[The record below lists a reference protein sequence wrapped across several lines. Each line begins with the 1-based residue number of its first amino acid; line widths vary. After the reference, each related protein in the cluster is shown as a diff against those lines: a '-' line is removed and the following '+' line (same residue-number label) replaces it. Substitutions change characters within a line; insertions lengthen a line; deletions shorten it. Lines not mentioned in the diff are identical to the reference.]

1 MPGVR
6 RPRRNVDRAVLRM
19 PRHRRLALPP
29 CRPRHPARA
38 RGRRRNLPLPAQQTR
53 GRIRARRSPRGHSP
67 RRVAARRNSES
78 LESRAVKVHVDFVAV
93 LFIVWGALTTLIG
106 LSMLLL
112 GIGAAAIISTSSRAG
127 GPQVAASL
135 TAAAFTT
142 LAIIA
147 LMWGA

>member
-1 MPGVR
+1 
-6 RPRRNVDRAVLRM
+6 
-19 PRHRRLALPP
+19 
-29 CRPRHPARA
+29 
-38 RGRRRNLPLPAQQTR
+38 
-53 GRIRARRSPRGHSP
+53 
-67 RRVAARRNSES
+67 
-78 LESRAVKVHVDFVAV
+78 VKVHVDFVAV

-147 LMWGA
+147 LMWGAAHIMVGIPLRRLRPGARLPALVLGAVDVLLLPYGTALGCYAMWALLSEEGKRAFTT